1 VIRQRPDNEPPE
13 LRRPLTESEAI
24 AFREDLR
31 AADQEVQSY
40 FRIYYIVGLIGVAAW
55 LISPQSKPLIEL
67 MLGNGGYN
75 VYVPIAIA
83 FLNSVSVT
91 YVLYKSIEIHEIAQ
105 FIAYA
110 STDDS
115 AFVGWEEWRR
125 GPTSATRWPRRL
137 YTPALTLVP
146 VAVSIGLIYASCR
159 IVNTSVADLVSA
171 ASQAAPKVVGAA
183 ERSTQ
188 GPLPT
193 TGAPEDSTQVP
204 LPSPVVF
211 SKEQI
216 ESISAVYSK
225 AKVWLWIV
233 IALHAIPGILV
244 YFNLRK
250 VPKLW
255 SRIWPKRTL
264 ISE

>member
-183 ERSTQ
+183 E
-188 GPLPT
+188 G
-193 TGAPEDSTQVP
+193 STQVP

>member
-1 VIRQRPDNEPPE
+1 MKKEGSRQKPPE
-13 LRRPLTESEAI
+13 LERPLTESEAI
-24 AFREDLR
+24 AFRQDLR

-75 VYVPIAIA
+75 IYVPITIA
-83 FLNSVSVT
+83 LLNSVSMT

-110 STDDS
+110 SKSDS

-125 GPTSATRWPRRL
+125 GSTSATRWPRRF

-146 VAVSIGLIYASCR
+146 FAVSFGLIYASYR
-159 IVNTSVADLVSA
+159 ILHTPIDDLVKTAAAATPKSA
-171 ASQAAPKVVGAA
+171 SETLQV
-183 ERSTQ
+183 STQ
-188 GPLPT
+188 FLQTVEPLPR
-193 TGAPEDSTQVP
+193 
-204 LPSPVVF
+204 F

-216 ESISAVYSK
+216 ESIAVVFSR
-225 AKVWLWIV
+225 AKIFLWIV
-233 IALHAIPGILV
+233 IALHGIPAILV
-244 YFNLRK
+244 YFNIKK
-250 VPKLW
+250 VPELW
-255 SRIWPKRTL
+255 SRIWPKRAIITK
-264 ISE
+264 